1 MLRASM
7 RAKLLS
13 GAAAS
18 TYTLTTADGGHVVRS
33 TVRATNVDGA
43 SQPTASSSTSAA
55 IDVPAVTTAPHIS
68 GHARVGKKL
77 SGSHGLWTHSLTYR
91 YQWLRCN
98 AHGGSCSSIHR
109 ATHSTYKLTHHDAAH
124 RLRVRITATDAAGS
138 KTSTSATSA
147 RPLTAERPLHQEHP
161 PCNNARAVSG
171 SRWRRSKPRGLV
183 AERTA
188 LYTVEGAGFAME
200 GQWSVSGTRM
210 RPTVAKFRCGA
221 GARCGSFAAVSRKRT
236 ARTSMWR

>member
-68 GHARVGKKL
+68 GHARRKEAVREPRLVDALPDLSLPVAALQCAWRKL
-77 SGSHGLWTHSLTYR
+77 LEHPSRHALDLQAHAPRRRASAARPHHSHRRRRKQDVDLG
-91 YQWLRCN
+91 
-98 AHGGSCSSIHR
+98 
-109 ATHSTYKLTHHDAAH
+109 DE
-124 RLRVRITATDAAGS
+124 RVR
-138 KTSTSATSA
+138 
-147 RPLTAERPLHQEHP
+147 
-161 PCNNARAVSG
+161 
-171 SRWRRSKPRGLV
+171 
-183 AERTA
+183 
-188 LYTVEGAGFAME
+188 
-200 GQWSVSGTRM
+200 
-210 RPTVAKFRCGA
+210 
-221 GARCGSFAAVSRKRT
+221 
-236 ARTSMWR
+236 